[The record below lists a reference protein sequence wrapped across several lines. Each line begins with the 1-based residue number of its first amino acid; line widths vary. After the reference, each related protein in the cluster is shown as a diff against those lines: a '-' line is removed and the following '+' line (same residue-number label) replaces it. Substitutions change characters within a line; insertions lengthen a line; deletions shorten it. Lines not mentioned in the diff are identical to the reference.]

1 MASPSRTGNRCP
13 LIQRELLTVNAPP
26 AQLPSTA
33 VQEVPGRRPGRLK
46 LFGKLFALRKP
57 APLWQVPLFSL
68 LCVALCFT
76 LWWWLTRGEGEKR
89 VLGYSTLPSPAETF
103 ASFPSLWFDRELT
116 RNVLVTLRRLSLGF
130 GLATLVGVPLGVL
143 CGCFSRVN
151 AFFLPLSLFGRN
163 IPLAALTGL
172 TFSLF
177 GIGEQQKIMFI
188 FIACVAFILS
198 DTARAIEDVGGQY
211 VDTAYTLG
219 AKAWQVILK
228 VLIPLALP
236 NVFNSLRLL
245 FGLAFGYIMLAETI
259 KFGSESGGLGD
270 IINTSQRRGPREHVI
285 LVLLI
290 IPLVALGIDR
300 TLLWVQ
306 RELFPYRFGG
316 MGLLN
321 QFVRLSLHSWEDF
334 KGFFRQP
341 ADPSRL
347 LIPKVDLQST
357 SVPAVG
363 PDPAADAV
371 KSTK

>member
-1 MASPSRTGNRCP
+1 MSTPAEPAFSTHSLTPKPKSAS
-13 LIQRELLTVNAPP
+13 
-26 AQLPSTA
+26 
-33 VQEVPGRRPGRLK
+33 
-46 LFGKLFALRKP
+46 LFGELFSLRKE
-57 APLWQVPLFSL
+57 APLWQVFSFSF
-68 LCVALCFT
+68 LCLVVCYS
-76 LWWWLTRGEGEKR
+76 LWWWITRGEGDER
-89 VLGYSTLPSPAETF
+89 ILGYSTLPSPSETF
-103 ASFPSLWFDRELT
+103 SSFPSLWFDRELT
-116 RNVLVTLRRLSLGF
+116 RNILVTLRRLSLGF
-130 GLATLVGVPLGVL
+130 GLAASVGIPLGVL
-143 CGCFSRVN
+143 CGCFSRLN

-198 DTARAIEDVGGQY
+198 DTTRAIQDVGEQY

-259 KFGSESGGLGD
+259 RFGSESGGLGD

-290 IPLVALGIDR
+290 IPLVALAIDR
-300 TLLWVQ
+300 ALFWIQ
-306 RELFPYRFGG
+306 RELFPHRFGG
-316 MGLLN
+316 IGILN
-321 QFVRLSLHSWEDF
+321 QSVRMTLHACEDLKGLIF
-334 KGFFRQP
+334 KP
-341 ADPSRL
+341 TDATRL
-347 LIPKVDLQST
+347 LVPCHQSQDGQIFQKLPTNSGNKV
-357 SVPAVG
+357 
-363 PDPAADAV
+363 
-371 KSTK
+371 